1 MNVAI
6 VGLNQLC
13 DVEIDRVNKPHL
25 PLAAGELSRASGGAI
40 VLSCLLSSLLLGW
53 AHPILSTAAL
63 RSTLLGSALLGTAYS
78 LPPIRLKRFPL
89 LAAFCIMAV
98 RGAVINH
105 GFIAHASQCL
115 ARQLSAASP
124 GLSLASASA
133 PAALTRLRS
142 LAPAAFFTA
151 FGVVIALV
159 KDVPDVK
166 GDQQFGIRS
175 FSVRLGQ
182 PAVLNLALGLLYA
195 SYAGVAAAL
204 ALGAARASTA
214 IAGARRAAI
223 AALSVA
229 AIRSV
234 RRRAKHVE
242 PSDGGKVYDL
252 YMHLWTLFYLS
263 YVALPFVR

>member
-1 MNVAI
+1 M
-6 VGLNQLC
+6 
-13 DVEIDRVNKPHL
+13 
-25 PLAAGELSRASGGAI
+25 SRAA
-40 VLSCLLSSLLLGW
+40 SS
-53 AHPILSTAAL
+53 S
-63 RSTLLGSALLGTAYS
+63 GSAPS
-78 LPPIRLKRFPL
+78 R
-89 LAAFCIMAV
+89 C
-98 RGAVINH
+98 
-105 GFIAHASQCL
+105 
-115 ARQLSAASP
+115 
-124 GLSLASASA
+124 ASAS
-133 PAALTRLRS
+133 RLCGSR
-142 LAPAAFFTA
+142 
-151 FGVVIALV
+151 
-159 KDVPDVK
+159 
-166 GDQQFGIRS
+166 
-175 FSVRLGQ
+175 
-182 PAVLNLALGLLYA
+182 ALGLLYA